1 MFCNLCKS
9 KDFKKR
15 NGTVRDNKN
24 LEIFECT
31 DCGLVFLSEN
41 NHIDENFYENSN
53 MHQSFDFYK
62 WRNETLVDDT
72 RRFEFLKSS
81 LINKKVLDFGSGN
94 GGFLKLTK
102 NISKEVLGVELEKA
116 IIPFYKE
123 EDIPFENNLDNIN
136 EKFDIITSFHVI
148 EHIKEPLKILDKLKN
163 LLKDNGRLII
173 EVPNANDAL
182 LTIYE
187 NEAFSNFTYWSCHLY
202 LYTQHTL
209 NLLAKQAGFE
219 VEFIKHIQRYP
230 LSNHLYWLS
239 KNKPGGHEKWGNFFD
254 SKELNS
260 AYENQLASLGA
271 TDTIIASL
279 KKGIKG
285 I

>member
-1 MFCNLCKS
+1 MKCNLCRS

-15 NGTVRDNKN
+15 KGTVRDNKN

-31 DCGLVFLSEN
+31 DCGLVFLSKN
-41 NHIDENFYENSN
+41 NHIDEIFYENSN

-62 WRNETLVDDT
+62 WRNETLIDDT
-72 RRFEFLKSS
+72 RRFEFLKTSMT
-81 LINKKVLDFGSGN
+81 NKKVLDFGSGN

-102 NISKEVLGVELEKA
+102 NISKKVLGVELEKA

-123 EDIPFENNLDNIN
+123 ENISLENNLDNIN

-163 LLKDNGRLII
+163 LLEDNGRLII

-202 LYTQHTL
+202 LYTHHTL

-279 KKGIKG
+279 KKGIK
-285 I
+285 

>member
-1 MFCNLCKS
+1 MKCNLCNS
-9 KDFKKR
+9 QNYKKR
-15 NGTVRDNKN
+15 KGRVRDNKN
-24 LEIFECT
+24 LEIFECC
-31 DCGLVFLSEN
+31 DCGLVFLSEDD
-41 NHIDENFYENSN
+41 HINESFYENSN

-62 WRNETLVDDT
+62 WRNETFVDDT
-72 RRFEFLKSS
+72 RRFEFLKNS
-81 LINKKVLDFGSGN
+81 LVNKKVLDFGSGN
-94 GGFLKLTK
+94 GGFLELTK
-102 NISKEVLGVELEKA
+102 NISKELLGVELEKA

-123 EDIPFENNLDNIN
+123 KKIPFENNLDNISD
-136 EKFDIITSFHVI
+136 KFDIITSFHVI
-148 EHIKEPLKILDKLKN
+148 EHIKEPFIILEKLKN
-163 LLKDNGRLII
+163 LLEDNGKLII

-209 NLLAKQAGFE
+209 NLLAKQSGFE

-254 SKELNS
+254 SNELTK

-271 TDTIIASL
+271 TDTIIACL
-279 KKGIKG
+279 KKGSK
-285 I
+285 

>member
-1 MFCNLCKS
+1 MKCNLCNS
-9 KDFKKR
+9 QNHKKR
-15 NGTVRDNKN
+15 KGTVRDNKN
-24 LEIFECT
+24 LEIFECC
-31 DCGLVFLSEN
+31 DCGLVFLSEDE
-41 NHIDENFYENSN
+41 HINESFYENSN

-72 RRFEFLKSS
+72 RRFEFLKTSMT
-81 LINKKVLDFGSGN
+81 NKKVLDFGSGN

-102 NISKEVLGVELEKA
+102 NISKKVLGVELEKA

-123 EDIPFENNLDNIN
+123 ENISLENNLDNIN

-163 LLKDNGRLII
+163 LLEDNGRLII

-202 LYTQHTL
+202 LYTHHTL

-271 TDTIIASL
+271 TDTIIACL
-279 KKGIKG
+279 KKGSK
-285 I
+285 

>member
-123 EDIPFENNLDNIN
+123 EDIPFENNLDNISD
-136 EKFDIITSFHVI
+136 KFDIITSFHVI
-148 EHIKEPLKILDKLKN
+148 EHIKEPLKILDKLKD

-202 LYTQHTL
+202 LYTHHTL

-279 KKGIKG
+279 KKGIK
-285 I
+285 

>member
-1 MFCNLCKS
+1 MKCNLCNS
-9 KDFKKR
+9 QNYKKR
-15 NGTVRDNKN
+15 KGTVRDNKN
-24 LEIFECT
+24 LEIFECC
-31 DCGLVFLSEN
+31 DCGLVFLSEDE
-41 NHIDENFYENSN
+41 HINESFYENSN

-72 RRFEFLKSS
+72 RRFEFLKNS
-81 LINKKVLDFGSGN
+81 LVNKKVLDFGSGN
-94 GGFLKLTK
+94 GGFLELTK
-102 NISKEVLGVELEKA
+102 NISKKVLGVELEKA

-123 EDIPFENNLDNIN
+123 KKISFESNLDNIN

-148 EHIKEPLKILDKLKN
+148 EHIKEPLIILEKLKN
-163 LLKDNGRLII
+163 LLENNGKLII

-209 NLLAKQAGFE
+209 NLLAKQSGFE

-254 SKELNS
+254 SNELTK

-271 TDTIIASL
+271 TDTIIACL
-279 KKGIKG
+279 KKGSK
-285 I
+285 

>member
-1 MFCNLCKS
+1 MKCNLCNS
-9 KDFKKR
+9 LNYKKR
-15 NGTVRDNKN
+15 KGIVRDNKD
-24 LEIFECT
+24 LEIFECC
-31 DCGLVFLSEN
+31 DCGLVFLSED
-41 NHIDENFYENSN
+41 NHINESFYENSN

-72 RRFEFLKSS
+72 RRFEFLKNS
-81 LINKKVLDFGSGN
+81 LVNKKVLDFGSGN
-94 GGFLKLTK
+94 GGFLKLAK
-102 NISKEVLGVELEKA
+102 NISKRVLGVELEKA

-123 EDIPFENNLDNIN
+123 ENIPLENNLDNIN

-163 LLKDNGRLII
+163 LLEDNGRLII

-209 NLLAKQAGFE
+209 NLLAKQSGFE

-254 SKELNS
+254 SNELTK

-271 TDTIIASL
+271 TDTIIACL
-279 KKGIKG
+279 KKGSK
-285 I
+285 

>member
-1 MFCNLCKS
+1 MKCNLCRS

-15 NGTVRDNKN
+15 KGTVRDNKN

-31 DCGLVFLSEN
+31 DCGLVFLSKN
-41 NHIDENFYENSN
+41 NHIDEIFYENSN

-62 WRNETLVDDT
+62 WRNETLIDDT
-72 RRFEFLKSS
+72 RRFEFLKTSMT
-81 LINKKVLDFGSGN
+81 NKKVLDFGSGN

-102 NISKEVLGVELEKA
+102 NISKKVLGVELEKA

-123 EDIPFENNLDNIN
+123 ENISLENNVDNIN

-163 LLKDNGRLII
+163 LLEDNGRLII

-202 LYTQHTL
+202 LYTHHTL

-279 KKGIKG
+279 KKGIK
-285 I
+285 

>member
-1 MFCNLCKS
+1 MKCNLCNS
-9 KDFKKR
+9 KNYKKR
-15 NGTVRDNKN
+15 KGTVRDNKN
-24 LEIFECT
+24 LEIFECG
-31 DCGLVFLSEN
+31 DCGLVFLSED
-41 NHIDENFYENSN
+41 NHINEAFYENSN

-72 RRFEFLKSS
+72 RRYEFLKSS
-81 LINKKVLDFGSGN
+81 LVNKKVLDFGSGN

-102 NISKEVLGVELEKA
+102 NISKKVLGVELEKA

-123 EDIPFENNLDNIN
+123 ENIPFENNLDNISD
-136 EKFDIITSFHVI
+136 KFDIITSFHVI
-148 EHIKEPLKILDKLKN
+148 ELIKEPLKILDKLKN
-163 LLKDNGRLII
+163 LLDDNGRLII

-209 NLLAKQAGFE
+209 NLLAKQSGFE

-254 SKELNS
+254 SNELTK

-271 TDTIIASL
+271 TDTIIACL
-279 KKGIKG
+279 KKGAK
-285 I
+285 